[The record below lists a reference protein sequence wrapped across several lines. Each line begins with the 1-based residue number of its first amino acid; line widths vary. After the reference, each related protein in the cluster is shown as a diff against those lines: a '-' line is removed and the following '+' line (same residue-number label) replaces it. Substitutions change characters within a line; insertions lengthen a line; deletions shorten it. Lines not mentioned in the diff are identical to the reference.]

1 VAGRTRLVPK
11 KSYLFCYFSCPFFFC
26 LSLLIVVP
34 IHDHQQ
40 INFLEIVVALLDV
53 DERIVIVG
61 VAVFVGVLYLG
72 VLKIAC

>member
-1 VAGRTRLVPK
+1 
-11 KSYLFCYFSCPFFFC
+11 
-26 LSLLIVVP
+26 LLIVVP

-61 VAVFVGVLYLG
+61 VAVFVRILYLG